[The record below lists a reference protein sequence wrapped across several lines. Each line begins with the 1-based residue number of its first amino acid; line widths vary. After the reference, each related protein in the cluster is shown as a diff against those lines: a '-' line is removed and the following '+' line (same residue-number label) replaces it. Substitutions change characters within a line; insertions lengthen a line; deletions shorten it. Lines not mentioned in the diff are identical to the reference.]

1 MGFFDL
7 NISYHE
13 SDRRVTDKSSLKS
26 RRLKLAL
33 KAMEFGYTGIAYNR
47 TLKGVMSESDRCSTP
62 LFPISSILKLVPS
75 SSALSAA
82 VKFHREL
89 LKVSVSAPFRQY
101 TRITVIVDSPSQ
113 VAALNVGN
121 PVLKSYD
128 IAAVRPLNQSAF
140 DQACQTSEV
149 DIIAIGFSEKLPF
162 RLKQPMVKTAIK
174 RGVYFEI
181 TYSGLLG
188 DAQSRRL
195 MISNSKMLVDWTRG
209 KNLIFSSSASSA
221 MELRGPQDVSNLF
234 FLLGLSIEH
243 AKAAISKN
251 CRSLLANA
259 LRKKQFYKEAVK
271 VEEIPSHGQVNLKQH
286 AFDEWLK
293 WDPISSGEGDLL
305 LDDMEKSFSLS
316 NCTIKTVKMI
326 DFTSSLNGMPA
337 HGLRV
342 KDLISRA
349 KTLPE
354 PPDTGKYLSDVM
366 ETEEAVA
373 VSENLEEE
381 NGLNTFSEEQ
391 PSQVRNQVDYHALS
405 TEEHCGSVLFPGCQ
419 ISSHGV
425 TIVHSASGFKES
437 NVSLDSLPNEL
448 VSTIPL
454 SEEGQTS
461 LSDEEIRYQIS
472 GMKDSEIMPIK
483 SSTSNILS
491 KFEET
496 VLVSSSEP
504 TYSNAPEADVVAAE
518 AQLQD
523 RKSQTCGG
531 SVLPGNEQVHIIT
544 LSDKSITIAENHLSN
559 GFLSPSVKSSVTNL
573 QVEESD
579 FKSSLEIS
587 TYVQE
592 GVVSDQVSNKVINKS
607 KREGSLAASDLAVQD
622 ICMERKEYKEMAY
635 SSVALDVKLT
645 VDGSFNLVTNLDEP
659 ISENVM
665 GKRKQVDS
673 VTVCQGLGKS
683 LAGGKRRKRN
693 SLHQPFL
700 FPFKHFLK
708 PSNCKRKARKL
719 KPLTSI

>member
-7 NISYHE
+7 NILYHE

-26 RRLKLAL
+26 RRLRLAL

-101 TRITVIVDSPSQ
+101 TRITVIVDSSSQ

-149 DIIAIGFSEKLPF
+149 DIIAIDFSEKLPF

-271 VEEIPSHGQVNLKQH
+271 VEEILSRGQVNLKQH

-337 HGLRV
+337 HGLQV

-354 PPDTGKYLSDVM
+354 PPDTGKYLSDAM

-373 VSENLEEE
+373 VSEKLEED

-391 PSQVRNQVDYHALS
+391 PTQVINQGDYHALS
-405 TEEHCGSVLFPGCQ
+405 TEEHCGTVLFPGCQ

-437 NVSLDSLPNEL
+437 KVSLDSLPNEL

-454 SEEGQTS
+454 SDEGQTS
-461 LSDEEIRYQIS
+461 LGDEEIRYQIS
-472 GMKDSEIMPIK
+472 
-483 SSTSNILS
+483 
-491 KFEET
+491 
-496 VLVSSSEP
+496 
-504 TYSNAPEADVVAAE
+504 DVVATV

-523 RKSQTCGG
+523 RKSQICGG

-544 LSDKSITIAENHLSN
+544 LSDKSITVAENHLSN
-559 GFLSPSVKSSVTNL
+559 GFLSPSVKSSVSNL

-579 FKSSLEIS
+579 VKNSLEIS

-592 GVVSDQVSNKVINKS
+592 GVVYDQVSNKVINKS
-607 KREGSLAASDLAVQD
+607 KRGGSVAPSDLAVQD
-622 ICMERKEYKEMAY
+622 ICTERKEYKEMSY
-635 SSVALDVKLT
+635 SSVALDIKLT

-693 SLHQPFL
+693 ALHQPFL

>member
-7 NISYHE
+7 NVPYHE
-13 SDRRVTDKSSLKS
+13 SDRQVTDKSSLKS
-26 RRLKLAL
+26 RRLKLSL

-62 LFPISSILKLVPS
+62 LFPMSSILKLVPS

-89 LKVSVSAPFRQY
+89 LNVSVSAPFRQY

-113 VAALNVGN
+113 VVALNVGN

-128 IAAVRPLNQSAF
+128 IAAVRPLNQNAF

-149 DIIAIGFSEKLPF
+149 DIIAIDFSEKLPF
-162 RLKQPMVKTAIK
+162 RLKQPMVKSAIK

-209 KNLIFSSSASSA
+209 KNLIFSSAASSA
-221 MELRGPQDVSNLF
+221 MELRGPLDVSNLF
-234 FLLGLSIEH
+234 SLLGLSIEH

-271 VEEIPSHGQVNLKQH
+271 VEEIPSHGQVNPKH
-286 AFDEWLK
+286 PAFDEWLK
-293 WDPISSGEGDLL
+293 WDPVSSGEGDLL
-305 LDDMEKSFSLS
+305 LDDMKKSFSLS
-316 NCTIKTVKMI
+316 NCTIKKVKTI
-326 DFTSSLNGMPA
+326 DFTSSMNGMPA
-337 HGLRV
+337 HGLQI

-349 KTLPE
+349 KTVHE
-354 PPDTGKYLSDVM
+354 PPDTGKYLSDAM
-366 ETEEAVA
+366 ETEVA
-373 VSENLEEE
+373 VSVFEKLEEE

-391 PSQVRNQVDYHALS
+391 LSQVRNPGDRHTLG
-405 TEEHCGSVLFPGCQ
+405 TEHCGTVLMPECQ
-419 ISSHGV
+419 ATSHGV
-425 TIVHSASGFKES
+425 AIVHSASGLKES
-437 NVSLDSLPNEL
+437 KVSLDSHPNEL

-461 LSDEEIRYQIS
+461 LSDEEIRYQVS
-472 GMKDSEIMPIK
+472 CLADPEIMPVK
-483 SSTSNILS
+483 SGTSNIVS
-491 KFEET
+491 KLEEA
-496 VLVSSSEP
+496 VLVSSDEL
-504 TYSNAPEADVVAAE
+504 TYSNVLEADVVASE
-518 AQLQD
+518 TKLQD
-523 RKSQTCGG
+523 RKSQICGQ
-531 SVLPGNEQVHIIT
+531 SVLPDNEQVHIIT
-544 LSDKSITIAENHLSN
+544 VKDKSFIIPENHSSN
-559 GFLSPSVKSSVTNL
+559 GFLSPSVKSSVSNL
-573 QVEESD
+573 KMESNV
-579 FKSSLEIS
+579 KNNLEIS
-587 TYVQE
+587 TFVQE
-592 GVVSDQVSNKVINKS
+592 GIVLDQVSNEVINKS
-607 KREGSLAASDLAVQD
+607 KRERSLASSDLALQD
-622 ICMERKEYKEMAY
+622 ICIERREYKEMAC
-635 SSVALDVKLT
+635 SSVTLDDKFT
-645 VDGSFNLVTNLDEP
+645 IDESFNLVTNLDEP

-665 GKRKQVDS
+665 GKWKQVDS
-673 VTVCQGLGKS
+673 VTVHQGIGKS

-693 SLHQPFL
+693 ALHQSFL

-708 PSNCKRKARKL
+708 PSQCKKTRKL